1 MQTENETWTATGVD
15 ANMPTYR
22 MLLILVGY
30 IFAPRDGCATQHE
43 AGVPR
48 PRISSFRAVLKVF
61 LHTGLAVLTGL
72 LATYAI
78 GLQPTPVYVTCF
90 ASLYLLI
97 TTIRFRSRIVIWMV
111 RLYQARAPEEIRAKC
126 VMTPR
131 CSDYMAMAIE
141 KYGLSVGVSKGV
153 ERLRR
158 CGPPA
163 QTDYP

>member
-1 MQTENETWTATGVD
+1 MQTEKDTWTATGID

-30 IFAPRDGCATQHE
+30 IFVPRTSCTTPHADA
-43 AGVPR
+43 VPR
-48 PRISSFRAVLKVF
+48 PQISSFRVLLTAS
-61 LHTGLAVLTGL
+61 LHASLALLTAL
-72 LATYAI
+72 FANYVIALRPA
-78 GLQPTPVYVTCF
+78 LVYVPCF
-90 ASLYLLI
+90 ASLYLLLA
-97 TTIRFRSRIVIWMV
+97 TTFFRSRIVIWMV

-131 CSDYMAMAIE
+131 CSDYMVMAIE
-141 KYGLSVGVSKGV
+141 KYGLFVGVSKGV

-163 QTDYP
+163 QSDYP